1 MSHEHEKP
9 TFENEAAKNPELL
22 ENAGEAQREQLQEKI
37 ERSAEHSKAE
47 NLEDARHEALEVAR
61 NHEVEQTREQE
72 EQAAAAKRERV
83 PKPPTK
89 ADKEA
94 SYQQTMKHVR
104 AEMSA
109 PSRTFSKVIHNPAVE
124 KTSDA
129 VGNTIARP
137 NLIIAGALG
146 TLILTGIIYLIA
158 RYYGYRLSGFE
169 AIGAFIL
176 GWIIGAIIEYA
187 RVAFKNNRP
196 ER

>member
-1 MSHEHEKP
+1 MSREHEKP

-22 ENAGEAQREQLQEKI
+22 ETAGEAQREQLQEKI
-37 ERSAEHSKAE
+37 ERSAERVKAD

-61 NHEVEQTREQE
+61 NHEEERKLEQE
-72 EQAAAAKRERV
+72 QAEAAKREKA
-83 PKPPTK
+83 PKPVTK

-94 SYQQTMKHVR
+94 SYKQTMKQVR
-104 AEMSA
+104 SEMSA

-129 VGNTIARP
+129 LGNTVARP

-146 TLILTGIIYLIA
+146 TLILTGIIYMVA
-158 RYYGYRLSGFE
+158 KSYGYRLSGFE

-176 GWIIGAIIEYA
+176 GWVIGAIIEYA
-187 RVAFKNNRP
+187 RVAFKNGRP
-196 ER
+196 KQ